1 MRLATKTSI
10 PYFVSEGS
18 IHFRRMGELTSLEDP
33 DGSVLALLELLDGT
47 RDASAISAELR
58 SRFEDLTDAE
68 VREAIDDLDQL
79 GFLQDVTDE
88 GSDFDES
95 SRERW
100 SNNLGFFE
108 SYATLTTSK
117 YEFQRRIRNAKVA
130 VLGLGGVGAHVLLDL
145 IAIGFE
151 DIRIVDFDRVELSNL
166 NRQIL
171 YGEPY
176 LGRPKVEVAAERAR
190 SFNSGARIDAVQLR
204 LSSADDVYRLV
215 QDREIVLAVADR
227 PRMQIG
233 NWLNEGCVRAGAAMI
248 GGAVDVQR
256 AYHYT
261 VVPGVSGCLQCW
273 QNAVSDD
280 PATRMVLADFQ
291 AIEQEGRSFGES
303 TAAFNG
309 LVLFEA
315 GYMVAEMV
323 RLASR
328 VCPPLSVGRELDM
341 TFHDPR
347 LQEGDSWKR
356 DPECFVCRDAA
367 PKPGLEW
374 LALSNGPLPF

>member
-1 MRLATKTSI
+1 MRLALKASI
-10 PYFVSEGS
+10 PYFVAEGS
-18 IHFRRMGELTSLEDP
+18 VHFRRMGELTSLEDP

-47 RDASAISAELR
+47 RDSAAISTELR
-58 SRFEDLTDAE
+58 GRFGGLADSE
-68 VREAIDDLDQL
+68 VREALDDLDQL
-79 GFLQDVTDE
+79 GLLQDVTDE
-88 GSDFDES
+88 GSDFDEA

-130 VLGLGGVGAHVLLDL
+130 VLGLGGVGSHVLLDL

-190 SFNSGARIDAVQLR
+190 DLNSRVRIEPVQQR

-215 QDREIVLAVADR
+215 ADREIVLALADR

-233 NWLNEGCVRAGAAMI
+233 NWLNEGCVRAGVPVVNC
-248 GGAVDVQR
+248 GVDVQR
-256 AYHYT
+256 AYHFT
-261 VVPGVSGCLQCW
+261 VLPGISGCLQCW
-273 QNAVSDD
+273 QNAVAGD
-280 PATRMVLADFQ
+280 PTTRMVLAEFQ
-291 AIEQEGRSFGES
+291 ATEQQGRSFGES
-303 TAAFNG
+303 SAAFNG
-309 LVLFEA
+309 LVLF
-315 GYMVAEMV
+315 GVSYVVAEMV

-328 VCPPLSVGRELDM
+328 VSPPLSVGRELHM

-347 LQEGDSWKR
+347 LREVESWKR
-356 DPECFVCRDAA
+356 DPDCSVCRDAM

-374 LALSNGPLPF
+374 LASSNEPLPF